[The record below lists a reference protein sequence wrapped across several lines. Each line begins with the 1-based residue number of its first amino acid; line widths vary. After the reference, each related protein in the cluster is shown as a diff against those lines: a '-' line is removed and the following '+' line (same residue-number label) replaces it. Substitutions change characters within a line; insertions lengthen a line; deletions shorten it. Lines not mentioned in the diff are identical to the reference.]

1 MAQASAHAI
10 DPLLCRIRDESPAM
24 VPPTGACNGAARAL
38 GKLSVCALRATD
50 SRALR
55 VPEVAPHTPE
65 ARVAKPDECWQTRPL
80 YGGQG
85 AKTTGAWLGVIAKI
99 ALLGRREKDS
109 VSERCRDSTRDCDQR
124 IATKV

>member
-1 MAQASAHAI
+1 MARASAHAI
-10 DPLLCRIRDESPAM
+10 DLLFCRIRDESPAM
-24 VPPTGACNGAARAL
+24 APPTGACNGAARAR

-80 YGGQG
+80 YGGRG
-85 AKTTGAWLGVIAKI
+85 GGGGKNNRGLV
-99 ALLGRREKDS
+99 R
-109 VSERCRDSTRDCDQR
+109 RDSKGSPAGSLRGIWC
-124 IATKV
+124 K